1 MKKIIILCFIGLFA
15 SISAFSQA
23 AVTLDTALN
32 NSTTYLTE
40 RIPAKTKVVVLNF
53 SSKWPELSDY
63 IIEELIGYIVNEGT
77 LTVVDRS
84 NLEVIRK
91 EMDFQLSGEVS
102 DETAQSIGKKL
113 GAQTII
119 SGAMTAIGS
128 TYRLRIRAISV
139 ETAQIQGMQNVDV
152 AQDSRSAALTGTAYA
167 GPATVTRSSTST
179 PSAQPAANTQSV
191 SRVMLSSAD
200 WKANKDAA
208 STININIGR
217 ENIDGQEREVLTLDV
232 KVGGPGTWAGAQN
245 WEDAVAQRLKG
256 ASGVRFKVLGDGK
269 KWALI
274 IPMKETSTD
283 GATHRANFTTRKGS
297 VVEIDIPF
305 SRLRQ
310 PEWGANRRFNK
321 SSIIGMEIERN
332 GSTHGAGTAT
342 IKIFDIEIY

>member
-15 SISAFSQA
+15 SVSAFAQT
-23 AVTLDTALN
+23 AVTLDMALN

-119 SGAMTAIGS
+119 SGAMAAIGS

-152 AQDSRSAALTGTAYA
+152 VQDSRSAALTGTAYT
-167 GPATVTRSSTST
+167 GPATVTRSNTST

-191 SRVMLSSAD
+191 SSVMLSSAD
-200 WKANKDAA
+200 WQINKDPT

-232 KVGGPGTWAGAQN
+232 RVGGSSAWAGARN
-245 WEDAVAQRLKG
+245 WNDTIAEKLRG
-256 ASGVRFKVLGDGK
+256 ASGVRFKTLGDGK
-269 KWALI
+269 TWALI
-274 IPMKETSTD
+274 IPMRETSKN
-283 GATHRANFTTRKGS
+283 GATHRANFTTRKGK
-297 VVEIDIPF
+297 VIDIDIPF

-310 PEWGANRRFNK
+310 PDWGTSGRFNK
-321 SSIIGMEIERN
+321 NSIIGMEIERN
-332 GSTHGAGTAT
+332 STQHGSGAAT
-342 IKIFDIEIY
+342 IKVFDIEIY